1 MNDRQLL
8 DIFNKGLF
16 VVEMGNGCMG
26 VVDGRKWTDDQKLL
40 FMKSHLG
47 KKSFNDFGV

>member
-1 MNDRQLL
+1 MNDKQLL

-16 VVEMGNGCMG
+16 VIEMGNDCMG

-40 FMKSHLG
+40 FMKSHLD
-47 KKSFNDFGV
+47 KKYFNDFGV

>member
-1 MNDRQLL
+1 MNDKQLL

-16 VVEMGNGCMG
+16 VMDMGNGCSG

-40 FMKSHLG
+40 FMKCRLG
-47 KKSFNDFGV
+47 KKSFNNFGV

>member
-1 MNDRQLL
+1 MNDKELL

-16 VVEMGNGCMG
+16 VMDMGNGCMG

-40 FMKSHLG
+40 FMKSKLG
-47 KKSFNDFGV
+47 KKSFNNFGV